1 MFVTLFYGILDP
13 KRKILTYVNAGHNP
27 PLMLWR
33 DGGDIIIL
41 EAKGIALGAMQ
52 DIELEE
58 KEISLGEG
66 DIVILYTDEVTESIN
81 NKEEQFGQR
90 RLIQVIEEGRNL
102 PAQELIERI
111 QQEVTAFSEGQPQF
125 DDFTLMIL
133 KITW

>member
-1 MFVTLFYGILDP
+1 M
-13 KRKILTYVNAGHNP
+13 
-27 PLMLWR
+27 
-33 DGGDIIIL
+33 L
-41 EAKGIALGAMQ
+41 EAKGIALGVMQ

-133 KITW
+133 KIT

>member
-1 MFVTLFYGILDP
+1 
-13 KRKILTYVNAGHNP
+13 
-27 PLMLWR
+27 
-33 DGGDIIIL
+33 
-41 EAKGIALGAMQ
+41 MQ

-133 KITW
+133 KIT